1 MLIKPVNPKGNQ
13 PWTFIGSTDAEAPIL
28 WPPDVMSRL
37 TGKDPDVGE
46 DWRQEEKG
54 TTEDEMVGW
63 HHQLN
68 GAKCGRQWRTGKP
81 GMLQSMRSQQRVGHD
96 WATEQQQLCSL
107 QVQSKVIPW
116 YTYIPTLFQILFPYR
131 LLQNIEYYSVCYIVG
146 PCRLLILYTVV
157 CVWCVYT
164 WYVLD
169 KAGDFLEPHCPLS
182 VQWLWMM
189 ATVYM
194 PSILHKAV
202 FKRSKWG
209 CWLCCGVNSF
219 LCLIFILCGL
229 WLINSVVLV
238 SGVRSIHSLFIFN
251 QRIIALQYCVGICHT
266 TTWVSHKY
274 IYVPSLLNLLPL
286 PPPHP
291 PPPRVISE
299 HQAGLPTLHSSS
311 PLPICFTRGCVCT
324 SVLLCPFIPPSPSP
338 AGSTSPF
345 HASASLFLPKS
356 SRSPG
361 ARRLEMTTETS
372 VTK

>member
-28 WPPDVMSRL
+28 WPPDGMSRL

-96 WATEQQQLCSL
+96 WATEQQQLCL
-107 QVQSKVIPW
+107 FQVQSKVIPW
-116 YTYIPTLFQILFPYR
+116 YTHTPTLFQILFPYR
-131 LLQNIEYYSVCYIVG
+131 LLQNIEYYSVCYTVG
-146 PCRLLILYTVV
+146 PCWLPILYTVV

-164 WYVLD
+164 RYVLD

-189 ATVYM
+189 TTVYM

-238 SGVRSIHSLFIFN
+238 SGVRSIHSLIFIFN

-291 PPPRVISE
+291 TPLGYHGAPSWASYAT
-299 HQAGLPTLHSSS
+299 QQLPTAYLFYMWACMYISAT
-311 PLPICFTRGCVCT
+311 LPIHPSLSFPCWVHKSVPCVCI
-324 SVLLCPFIPPSPSP
+324 SILAQQLL
-338 AGSTSPF
+338 
-345 HASASLFLPKS
+345 LPWS
-356 SRSPG
+356 SQTRDDNG
-361 ARRLEMTTETS
+361 NICN
-372 VTK
+372 